1 MAPITADMSESVSQH
16 DPPRRMRLGTK
27 SCAECRRRKIRCIVP
42 DGAQV
47 CHSCALHDVACA
59 PQQPRP
65 RDRTQADQAA
75 ALRKRVAELESV
87 IGRFLDKVGEDPSLA
102 VQALQAGSL
111 EAGNAAVSL
120 QKNKNKNKNKQAGGT
135 QDDGERS
142 CSADTGH
149 TGRSASPGLPTPSA
163 SDEGG
168 HQRRRSPGHSEDEAA
183 ENPAYAPL
191 VQLFRDALL
200 IRDHEGSVLD
210 DDHEH
215 QPAVHHLQ
223 DELSQLRPDIPQE
236 HIVRLM
242 MRETTIYW
250 AMWSTCYS
258 DYESRVPWQGCPLA
272 EVEDYVVAALAR
284 PRFDSTACKALS
296 WLALCVQQLPTEW
309 LRQHMPST
317 RRQPLLDSYVKY
329 THAVLSLQGEDT
341 LDGIQCL
348 LLQFKLLINMGRPRR
363 AWSCVRR
370 AMTSATILGFD
381 RPNDGSEA
389 MRLKKSLW
397 SQACHFELNL
407 SMVLGYPSATLSM
420 YPKPGDIQPLGPLGA
435 LAQAILHRMVRIIGA
450 IVKRDQDC
458 DAASYETTLQID
470 RELEEARGLF
480 PQAWWGQH
488 SPGASLSQIYQQEIS
503 KLLFFSLFK
512 IAHSPYML
520 KSTTDA
526 RYELSRVRAME
537 GSREVIRTYLRLR
550 NYPGAELIICDLM
563 DFQGFS
569 AGLTL
574 VVGALS
580 RHCATGEPF
589 EAFSEDWSLMEGLIM
604 SLRRTADLLDCR
616 VAEQSAKVLELLS
629 SGHDGRDGDIEA
641 VVPYFGRMRIRKPA
655 PRTAQSVSA
664 MSSGTQPN
672 VLLGYHTRPP
682 SAIEVSACEWPT
694 MLPMEII
701 DDDELRGDWF
711 AVTENGGQY
720 SWHQTLST
728 FAIS

>member
-1 MAPITADMSESVSQH
+1 MSESVDQQE
-16 DPPRRMRLGTK
+16 PPRRMRLGTK

-42 DGAQV
+42 EGAQT
-47 CHSCALHDVACA
+47 CQSCTLHDVACR

-65 RDRTQADQAA
+65 RDRTQADQTA

-102 VQALQAGSL
+102 VRALQAGSL
-111 EAGNAAVSL
+111 EAGKAACL
-120 QKNKNKNKNKQAGGT
+120 PRKQAARR
-135 QDDGERS
+135 QDGEQPAS
-142 CSADTGH
+142 ENG
-149 TGRSASPGLPTPSA
+149 SASPGLPTPSA
-163 SDEGG
+163 SEGS
-168 HQRRRSPGHSEDEAA
+168 HRRRRSPGNSEDEAS

-200 IRDHEGSVLD
+200 IRDNDGSVLD
-210 DDHEH
+210 DDEED

-223 DELSQLRPDIPQE
+223 DELSQLRPDIPDE

-242 MRETTIYW
+242 MRETTVYCS
-250 AMWSTCYS
+250 MWSTCYN
-258 DYESRVPWQGCPLA
+258 DYESRVPWQGSPPS

-284 PRFDSTACKALS
+284 PRFDSTSCKALT

-309 LRQHMPST
+309 LRRHMPSVQ
-317 RRQPLLDSYVKY
+317 RQPLLDSYTKY
-329 THAVLSLQGEDT
+329 THAVLSLHGEDT

-370 AMTSATILGFD
+370 AITSATILGFD
-381 RPNDGSEA
+381 RPNDGSDG
-389 MRLKKSLW
+389 MKLKKSLW
-397 SQACHFELNL
+397 SQACQFELNL
-407 SMVLGYPSATLSM
+407 SMTLGYPSATLST
-420 YPKPGDIQPLGPLGA
+420 YPKPGDIQPLGPLGG
-435 LAQAILHRMVRIIGA
+435 LAQTILQHMVRIVGA
-450 IVKRDQDC
+450 IVKRDQNC
-458 DAASYETTLQID
+458 DTATYETTLQID
-470 RELEEARGLF
+470 RELEETRALF
-480 PQAWWGQH
+480 PQAWWGEH

-512 IAHSPYML
+512 IAHTPYML
-520 KSTTDA
+520 KSVADP
-526 RYELSRVRAME
+526 RYEYSRMRAME

-616 VAEQSAKVLELLS
+616 VAEQSVKVLELLS

-641 VVPYFGRMRIRKPA
+641 LVPYFGRMRIRKPG
-655 PRTAQSVSA
+655 PKSVQSVSA
-664 MSSGTQPN
+664 MSSSTQPN
-672 VLLGYHTRPP
+672 VLLGYHPPPP
-682 SAIEVSACEWPT
+682 SAIEMSASEWPT

-701 DDDELRGDWF
+701 DEDELRGDWF
-711 AVTENGGQY
+711 AVSQDGGQY

-728 FAIS
+728 FAIL